1 MGKLAVISDLHAD
14 INHLDEELYFIRDY
28 LEKLNVTHVHFAG
41 DVANKVEKT
50 LEVVY
55 FFDQKI
61 DTTFSLG

>member
-55 FFDQKI
+55 FLIKKNRHD
-61 DTTFSLG
+61 FSLG